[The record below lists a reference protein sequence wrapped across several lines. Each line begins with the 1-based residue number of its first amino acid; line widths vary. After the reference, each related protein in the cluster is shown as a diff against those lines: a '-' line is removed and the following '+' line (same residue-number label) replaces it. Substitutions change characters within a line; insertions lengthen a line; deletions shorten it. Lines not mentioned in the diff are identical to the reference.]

1 MKKSKIRIIYVRGKA
16 FAYMNVGK
24 LVRWYNKIY

>member
-1 MKKSKIRIIYVRGKA
+1 MKIKNLYARGKT

-24 LVRWYNKIY
+24 IVRWYNRIY

>member
-1 MKKSKIRIIYVRGKA
+1 MKKSDLKKIYVRGKT

-24 LVRWYNKIY
+24 LVRWYNRIY

>member
-1 MKKSKIRIIYVRGKA
+1 MKKPSFKKIYVRGKT

>member
-1 MKKSKIRIIYVRGKA
+1 MKKLKLRIIYVRGKT

>member
-1 MKKSKIRIIYVRGKA
+1 MKKLDLKIIYVRGKN